1 MMSLAYQNLDLQ
13 VANIQ
18 PRYKNWQGD
27 LIDLNDY
34 DKDTLCYAFLL
45 QMTSWWDDVLPPTVV
60 NQQVFLDVLY
70 HTDSNTVSHMLKD
83 AIYLTLESTL
93 RDLVQEIYDELNH
106 VQPEPFAGY
115 ERGQ

>member
-1 MMSLAYQNLDLQ
+1 MMSLAYQDLNLQ
-13 VANIQ
+13 VSNIQ
-18 PRYKNWQGD
+18 PDYKNWEGD
-27 LIDLNDY
+27 LIELNGH

-45 QMTSWWDDVLPPTVV
+45 KMTSWWDDVLPPTVV
-60 NQQVFLDVLY
+60 NQQEFLDILY
-70 HTDSNTVSHMLKD
+70 NTNSNAVSHMLKD
-83 AIYLTLESTL
+83 AIYLTLEPTL